1 MAKKKIE
8 RLIFVFDA
16 NSGKVAAWVDSA
28 KKALMMK
35 GCALCTITHGIL
47 GEKSDWKDCKAE
59 IGVPIDYFH
68 RDDMPAGVREVAS
81 RNLPCVVAV
90 VEGGDYQLLV
100 GPDVLERCKGSVAD
114 LKSRLQIRAISQNME
129 LPEFVAEG

>member
-16 NSGKVAAWVDSA
+16 SSGKLGAWVDSA

-47 GEKSDWKDCKAE
+47 GEKSEWQDCKTQ
-59 IGVPIDYFH
+59 IGVPIDYYH
-68 RDDMPAGVREVAS
+68 RDDMPSPVAAVAS
-81 RNLPCVVAV
+81 KLLPCVVAV

-114 LKSRLQIRAISQNME
+114 LKSRLYIRALAQEME
-129 LPEFVAEG
+129 LPEILAEA

>member
-16 NSGKVAAWVDSA
+16 NSGKLGAWVDSA

-47 GEKSDWKDCKAE
+47 GEKSEWQDCKAQ

-68 RDDMPAGVREVAS
+68 RDDMPEPVRAVAS
-81 RNLPCVVAV
+81 KLLPCIVAV
-90 VEGGDYQLLV
+90 VEGGEHQLLV

-114 LKSRLQIRAISQNME
+114 LKSRLYIRALSQEME
-129 LPEFVAEG
+129 LPDFVAEA